1 MTTWR
6 SPQGD
11 LKIKEIS
18 LLGWVIV
25 TMRILPMFTV
35 LIGGLVLLLLLRLF
49 EKPLFGQSRP
59 LTPFITQA
67 VCRICLRI
75 IGIEYHI
82 VGRPMPNNGAI
93 VANHSSWLDIFTLNA
108 AQRIYFVSKSEVAN
122 WPGIGWLARATGTV
136 FITRDR
142 QQAKLQREL
151 LSTRLQAGHKL
162 LFFPEGTSTDGRQV
176 LPFKSTLFSA
186 FFDDNTQQN
195 LYVQPV
201 SVVYQAPQ
209 GCDGRFYGWWGDM
222 AFDAHLLFMLS
233 RWRQGRV
240 EVIFSAPVAIA
251 EFSSR
256 KDLSKHLEVQVRKA
270 HQSAIARQGST
281 LS

>member
-35 LIGGLVLLLLLRLF
+35 LISGLLLLLLLRIL
-49 EKPLFGQSRP
+49 EKPLFAQNRP

-82 VGRPMPNNGAI
+82 VGRPMPNNGAT

-136 FITRDR
+136 FIKRDR
-142 QQAKLQREL
+142 QQAKLQRDL
-151 LSTRLQAGHKL
+151 LSNRLQAGHKL

-233 RWRQGRV
+233 RWHQGRV

-256 KDLSKHLEVQVRKA
+256 KDLSKHLEAQVRNA

-281 LS
+281 

>member
-136 FITRDR
+136 FIKRDR

-151 LSTRLQAGHKL
+151 LSNRLQAGHKL

-201 SVVYQAPQ
+201 SVVYQAPK

-222 AFDAHLLFMLS
+222 AFDAHLLYMLG

-240 EVIFSAPVAIA
+240 EVIFSTPVAIA

-281 LS
+281 